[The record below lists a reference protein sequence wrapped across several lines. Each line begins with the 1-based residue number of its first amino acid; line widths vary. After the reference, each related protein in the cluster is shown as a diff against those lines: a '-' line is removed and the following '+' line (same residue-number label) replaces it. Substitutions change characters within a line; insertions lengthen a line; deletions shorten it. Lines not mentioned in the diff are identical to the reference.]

1 MKCNPLTPV
10 NALQEQLLS
19 FYNGSYGGKYELA
32 GRIENIE
39 KLVQK
44 GFVTVSRCK
53 DDPLST
59 HGAKTC
65 RIPLARMTEIGISEA
80 QEIVEDKLVQTGVNL
95 NSLESLP
102 SRIRDLYKFL
112 LKQWLRSCENRM
124 DFDWRMV
131 KNWSARSSSFMLP
144 DEISDIVSGLT
155 DDLVDKDLAA
165 YASLHH
171 NTSGPSSP
179 TLVTCPEIGRWM
191 LDGTGWLYD
200 ESARARGVKTAVL
213 DEYLKY
219 LLNGMSLFRAKD
231 HLLFLFNANHNKIM
245 NHVFRWLSNDYGV
258 PMEALLDWL
267 EELEGCGYISKLNRN
282 ALNVEH
288 KREMYSSEENVL
300 AVGDPWRSFSNP
312 YEDSSRV
319 EEEVKRNIENWFSSG
334 EEKFTR
340 FRFRTIR

>member
-1 MKCNPLTPV
+1 MKCYPLTPD
-10 NALQEQLLS
+10 NTFLKELFS
-19 FYNGSYGGKYELA
+19 FYNASYGGKYELA
-32 GRIENIE
+32 GKIENIE

-44 GFVTVSRCK
+44 GFVKVSRCK

-80 QEIVEDKLVQTGVNL
+80 QELVEDKLVQTGLYL

-102 SRIRDLYKFL
+102 SRIRDVYRFL
-112 LKQWLRSCENRM
+112 LKQWLRSCEKRS

-144 DEISDIVSGLT
+144 DKIRDIISGLT
-155 DDLVDKDLAA
+155 DDLVNKDLAA

-171 NTSGPSSP
+171 NTSGHSSP
-179 TLVTCPEIGRWM
+179 TLVTCPEIGHWM

-200 ESARARGVKTAVL
+200 EKERARGVKTAVL

-219 LLNGMSLFRAKD
+219 LLDGMSLFRAKD

-245 NHVFRWLSNDYGV
+245 NHVLRWLSDQYGA
-258 PMEALLDWL
+258 PEEALLNWL
-267 EELEGCGYISKLNRN
+267 EELEGCEYISKLNRN
-282 ALNVEH
+282 ALNVER

-300 AVGDPWRSFSNP
+300 AVGDPWSSFYSL